1 MIRTTRLL
9 LLLPLLAA
17 CNSTPSAVNEGS
29 VSRMADRQGPDSTVL
44 PTANDN
50 ALPAPDTARTKAV
63 SALSDTLRVA
73 RLAHNFSRPK
83 GPADKFQLVFRG
95 PSILEGTGEFTI
107 TDPDGQ
113 VIFREMLTEPDLE
126 AALVYE
132 MKGPT
137 TTRAER
143 ETFVL
148 RRIDRFFL
156 PVQFHTPA
164 VAALT
169 PFVGGLEN
177 LDLATWTDF
186 AKRPDA
192 IGFEY
197 LKGKEDRRQ
206 IAWSPLKKQT
216 VRVR

>member
-1 MIRTTRLL
+1 MRHSWLA
-9 LLLPLLAA
+9 LLPLLAA
-17 CNSTPSAVNEGS
+17 CNSTPSAVNEGT
-29 VSRMADRQGPDSTVL
+29 VSRVTDRPTSPDTS
-44 PTANDN
+44 
-50 ALPAPDTARTKAV
+50 ALPLPDTARNKAV
-63 SALSDTLRVA
+63 SAVGDTLRVV
-73 RLAHNFSRPK
+73 REAHHFSNPSLK
-83 GPADKFQLVFRG
+83 AQPDVFKLVFRG

-132 MKGPT
+132 MKTPT
-137 TTRAER
+137 ATRAER

-156 PVQFHTPA
+156 PSQFHTPA
-164 VAALT
+164 VDKKAT
-169 PFVGGLEN
+169 FPSSVEN
-177 LDLATWTDF
+177 LDQTTWKDLQQ
-186 AKRPDA
+186 RPDA
-192 IGFEY
+192 IRFDY

-216 VRVR
+216 VRVL

>member
-1 MIRTTRLL
+1 MRTCWL

-17 CNSTPSAVNEGS
+17 CNSTPSAVNEGT
-29 VSRMADRQGPDSTVL
+29 VSRVADRQGPDTAQAL
-44 PTANDN
+44 PT
-50 ALPAPDTARTKAV
+50 PDTARTKAV
-63 SALSDTLRVA
+63 SAVSDTLRQV
-73 RLAHNFSRPK
+73 RERHNFSSPK
-83 GPADKFQLVFRG
+83 GPADLFRLVFRG

-107 TDPDGQ
+107 TDPSGQ

-132 MKGPT
+132 MKNPT
-137 TTRAER
+137 ATRAER

-156 PVQFHTPA
+156 PSQFHTPA
-164 VAALT
+164 VPAQAAL
-169 PFVGGLEN
+169 PGDIEN
-177 LDLATWTDF
+177 LDRATWSDLQ
-186 AKRPDA
+186 KRPDA

-197 LKGKEDRRQ
+197 LKGKEDRRV
-206 IAWSPLKKQT
+206 IAWSSLKKQT